1 MTKKRIPKGESENYA
16 GQPQPTPMP
25 EYPIPR
31 VVAPATPMPTRMP
44 VQDASSFARSQRPN
58 GEAPKV
64 IAMDDYPAGHGGM
77 RMMPMSPAEQPAQPT
92 VRPSAPIGARPP
104 ATKMPTNL

>member
-1 MTKKRIPKGESENYA
+1 MGRLRLLKKREFYIMTKKRIPKGESENYA
-16 GQPQPTPMP
+16 GQPQP
-25 EYPIPR
+25 
-31 VVAPATPMPTRMP
+31 TPMPTRMP